1 MTGTSTRVKRAL
13 AAVTATGAA
22 AAALL
27 GGVAGASTD
36 DESPAFSDPTT
47 IDNPYLPLSKFSRCT
62 LRGQEDGSRQR
73 IVRKVLDR
81 TRTFVVDGVAV
92 ETMVVKDRV
101 KEEGKLIEDTR
112 DFFAQDDQGNV
123 RYFGEQVDNIRNG
136 HVVDHH
142 GSWLFG
148 RDTQVIGILMHADPH
163 VGRHWKS
170 EDAPPITVEH
180 DRVVAK
186 QRRVEVHGH
195 TYGKV
200 IDVREYALPDKE
212 VEHKLYAKGV
222 GVIAELPPEGEVD
235 LVGCKHA

>member
-1 MTGTSTRVKRAL
+1 MRPMRPMRSMRHTSKGWTRGVAATAATAGTV
-13 AAVTATGAA
+13 VV
-22 AAALL
+22 ALL
-27 GGVAGASTD
+27 GGVAGASAD
-36 DESPAFSDPTT
+36 DEAPAFSDPTT

-62 LRGQEDGSRQR
+62 LRGEEDGSRQR

-92 ETMVVKDRV
+92 ETLVVKDRV

-123 RYFGEQVDNIRNG
+123 RYFGEAVDNIRNG

-148 RDTQVIGILMHADPH
+148 RDTQVIGVLMHADPH

-170 EDAPPITVEH
+170 EDAPRSPSSTT
-180 DRVVAK
+180 AWS
-186 QRRVEVHGH
+186 RRSRGSRFTARPTARSSTSVSTRCPTRRSSTSSTPG
-195 TYGKV
+195 
-200 IDVREYALPDKE
+200 AS
-212 VEHKLYAKGV
+212 A
-222 GVIAELPPEGEVD
+222 
-235 LVGCKHA
+235 